1 MGGSAARRKRQSLI
15 KQIQRSPRQNSRGL
29 FHDKIKAYATRI
41 TAAFIANMHARYSV
55 WLNSTNSATS
65 HRQKRCN
72 VQLIAHCIRVDDNST
87 PILQCS
93 YHEIEREVRSRD
105 KNIEVGN
112 QRIVWVNPNN
122 PYEYILEGEKSS
134 VVTVYTI
141 IGAFALVGSM
151 TIITNILYIAA
162 MTAN

>member
-1 MGGSAARRKRQSLI
+1 MIKLKHMLPELLPHLLLI
-15 KQIQRSPRQNSRGL
+15 CMPDILFGLILLIAPR
-29 FHDKIKAYATRI
+29 AT
-41 TAAFIANMHARYSV
+41 AKN
-55 WLNSTNSATS
+55 
-65 HRQKRCN
+65 RQKRCN
-72 VQLIAHCIRVDDNST
+72 VQLIAHCIRIDHNST

-112 QRIVWVNPNN
+112 QRIVWVNPSN